1 MSQEVMLMKTV
12 QVLINTIDKI
22 NEFAKI
28 AVKIDEELDL
38 VSDRYIINGKSIMGI
53 FSLNLSRPVQLTIY
67 AEGSRLDEILA
78 LLDNFMVN

>member
-1 MSQEVMLMKTV
+1 MKTV

-28 AVKIDEELDL
+28 AGKIDEELDL

>member
-28 AVKIDEELDL
+28 AGKIDEELDL